1 VVGPVTYA
9 VDLDAREQHLV
20 AVRMMVPADAAAA
33 GGRLVVATW
42 TPGSYVV
49 RDYVHHLQRMVAR
62 DAAGDVLPLEQT
74 GVSAWSVPPLDG
86 PLTVDLE
93 WYANDLGVR
102 TNHVDDRHALLVGAA
117 TFPAFEPARHRPHHV
132 TIVGAEE
139 VVSLLPGAGAG
150 PYVADDHAHLVDAAF
165 EVGPHRT
172 AAVDVRGVEHR
183 VVWAGHG
190 AGVDVDR
197 MAADL
202 GRLAGAAVDLFGGD
216 LPTERYTVI
225 AVEGQGGGLEHR
237 DGCVI
242 SIPPH
247 ADGDLVRRRRL
258 LGLLSHE
265 HLHLWNVRRLIPAA
279 LVDPPL
285 DVPVLTPSLW
295 IAEGWTS
302 YYDRLLPARAGVWDV
317 ADLLAGLD
325 TVRDAVDRT
334 PGADLQSL
342 RDASRTAW
350 TKHYRRDENTPN
362 AGTDYYGHGAL
373 VAFELDLHL
382 RRRDPEGPGLDAV
395 LRDLWVRHGREPEDR
410 RRGFTEDDVLAAL
423 ARAGGDELA
432 HRCEALVDRP
442 GRPDVAPL
450 LDVVG
455 LTLREDGPADV
466 PDLGLIVGADQGG
479 IAVRTALRGGAAWRA
494 GVSGGD
500 RLLALDGET
509 LTAEDLTPFL
519 RARGAGATV
528 VATLARGARLIERR
542 IVLDLPRPRLR
553 LATDPGATAGAC
565 RAFTAWCGLEHPAR
579 TAAAAQDATSTSPS
593 PRTKA
598 PGTAGTT

>member
-1 VVGPVTYA
+1 MVEPVTYA
-9 VDLDAREQHLV
+9 VDLAQREQHLV
-20 AVRMMVPADAAAA
+20 GVRMTVPADATSG

-49 RDYVHHLQRMVAR
+49 RDYVHHLQRLTAADGSGRPVAL
-62 DAAGDVLPLEQT
+62 AQI
-74 GVSAWSVPPLDG
+74 GVSAWEVPALDG

-93 WYANDLGVR
+93 WYAHDLGVR

-132 TIVGAEE
+132 TLPGAAD
-139 VVSLLPGAGAG
+139 VVSLLPGTGAG

-190 AGVDVDR
+190 AGLDVER
-197 MAADL
+197 LAADL
-202 GRLAGAAVDLFGGD
+202 GRLAEAAVDLFGGD
-216 LPTERYTVI
+216 LPTPRYTVI

-237 DGCVI
+237 DGCVV
-242 SIPPH
+242 SFPPH
-247 ADGDLVRRRRL
+247 ADGDPVRRRRL

-265 HLHLWNVRRLIPAA
+265 HLHLWNVRRLVPAA

-285 DVPVLTPSLW
+285 DQPVLTPSLW
-295 IAEGWTS
+295 VAEGWTS
-302 YYDRLLPARAGVWDV
+302 YYDRLLPARAGVWGV

-325 TVRDAVDRT
+325 TVRDAVERV

-342 RDASRTAW
+342 RDASITAW

-373 VAFELDLHL
+373 VAFELDLRL
-382 RRRDPEGPGLDAV
+382 RTQDPDGAGLDAV
-395 LRDLWVRHGREPEDR
+395 LRDLWVRHGRDPDDR

-432 HRCEALVDRP
+432 QRCEELVDRP

-450 LDVVG
+450 LGVVG
-455 LTLREDGPADV
+455 LRLHEEGPADV
-466 PDLGLIVGADQGG
+466 PDLGLIVGPEAGG
-479 IAVRTALRGGAAWRA
+479 IAVRTALRGGAGWRA
-494 GVSGGD
+494 GISGGD

-509 LTAEDLTPFL
+509 LTVDDLTPFL

-528 VATLARGARLIERR
+528 IATLARGARLLERPV
-542 IVLDLPRPRLR
+542 VLDPPQPRLR
-553 LATDPGATAGAC
+553 LAVDPAADGAATA
-565 RAFTAWCGLEHPAR
+565 AFLRWCGLAHPNA
-579 TAAAAQDATSTSPS
+579 
-593 PRTKA
+593 
-598 PGTAGTT
+598 

>member
-1 VVGPVTYA
+1 MVEPVTYA

-20 AVRMMVPADAAAA
+20 AVRMTVPADAAAA

-49 RDYVHHLQRMVAR
+49 RDYVHHLQRLVAR
-62 DAAGDVLPLEQT
+62 DETGAAVPLEMA
-74 GVSAWSVPPLDG
+74 GVSAWSVPPVAG

-93 WYANDLGVR
+93 WYAHDLGVR

-132 TIVGAEE
+132 TLPGVED
-139 VVSLLPGAGAG
+139 VVSLLPGAGSG
-150 PYVADDHAHLVDAAF
+150 PYVAEDHAHLVDAAF

-190 AGVDVDR
+190 AGVDVER

-202 GRLAGAAVDLFGGD
+202 GRLAAAAVDLFGDD

-237 DGCVI
+237 DGCVV

-247 ADGDLVRRRRL
+247 ADGDPVRRRRL

-285 DVPVLTPSLW
+285 DQPVLTPSLW
-295 IAEGWTS
+295 VAEGWTS
-302 YYDRLLPARAGVWDV
+302 YYDRLLPARAGVWGV

-325 TVRDAVDRT
+325 TLRDSVDRT

-382 RRRDPEGPGLDAV
+382 RAEDPLGPGLDAV
-395 LRDLWVRHGREPEDR
+395 LRDLWARHGREPEDR

-423 ARAGGDELA
+423 ARAGGDALA
-432 HRCEALVDRP
+432 ARCEELVDRP
-442 GRPDVAPL
+442 TRPDVAPL
-450 LDVVG
+450 LGVVG
-455 LTLREDGPADV
+455 LALHEDGPADV
-466 PDLGLIVGADQGG
+466 PDLGLVVGPDGAG

-509 LTAEDLTPFL
+509 LTVDDLTPFL

-528 VATLARGARLIERR
+528 VATLARGARLLERR
-542 IVLDLPRPRLR
+542 IVLDPPHPRLR
-553 LATDPGATAGAC
+553 LVADPGADAGAAA
-565 RAFTAWCGLEHPAR
+565 AFTAWCGLEHPA
-579 TAAAAQDATSTSPS
+579 A
-593 PRTKA
+593 
-598 PGTAGTT
+598 

>member
-1 VVGPVTYA
+1 MRRADGGRVEPVTYA

-20 AVRMMVPADAAAA
+20 AVRMTVPGDATGD

-49 RDYVHHLQRMVAR
+49 RDYVHHLQRVVAR
-62 DAAGDVLPLEQT
+62 DADGDPLPLVQT
-74 GVSAWSVPPLDG
+74 DVSAWELPPVVG
-86 PLTVDLE
+86 PVTIDLE
-93 WYANDLGVR
+93 WYAHDLGVR

-132 TIVGAEE
+132 TIPGVDD
-139 VVSLLPGAGAG
+139 VVALLPGAGSG

-172 AAVDVRGVEHR
+172 ATVDVRGVEHR

-190 AGVDVDR
+190 AGLDVDR
-197 MAADL
+197 LAADL
-202 GRLAGAAVDLFGGD
+202 GRLAEAAVDLFDGD
-216 LPTERYTVI
+216 LPTPRYTVI

-237 DGCVI
+237 DGCVV
-242 SIPPH
+242 SFPPH
-247 ADGDLVRRRRL
+247 ADGDPARRRRL

-285 DVPVLTPSLW
+285 DRPVLTPSLW
-295 IAEGWTS
+295 VAEGWTS
-302 YYDRLLPARAGVWDV
+302 YYDRVLPARAGVWGV

-325 TVRDAVDRT
+325 ALRDAVDRT

-373 VAFELDLHL
+373 VAFELDLRL
-382 RRRDPEGPGLDAV
+382 RAADPDGPGLDGV
-395 LRDLWVRHGREPEDR
+395 LRDLWVRHGRDPDAR
-410 RRGFTEDDVLAAL
+410 RVGFTEDDVLAAL
-423 ARAGGDELA
+423 TRVGGDDLA
-432 HRCEALVDRP
+432 RRCDELVDRP
-442 GRPDVAPL
+442 IRPDVAPL
-450 LDVVG
+450 LGAVG
-455 LTLREDGPADV
+455 LTLHEDGPADV
-466 PDLGLIVGADQGG
+466 PELGLVVGPAETGV
-479 IAVRTALRGGAAWRA
+479 AVRTALRGGAAWRA

-509 LTAEDLTPFL
+509 LGADDMPAFL
-519 RARGAGATV
+519 RARGSGATV
-528 VATLARGARLIERR
+528 TATLARGARLIERR
-542 IVLDLPRPRLR
+542 IVLDPPRPRLR
-553 LATDPGATAGAC
+553 LAVDPAAGDAAAL
-565 RAFTAWCGLEHPAR
+565 AFTRWCGLPHPLSDVPAP
-579 TAAAAQDATSTSPS
+579 TA
-593 PRTKA
+593 
-598 PGTAGTT
+598 